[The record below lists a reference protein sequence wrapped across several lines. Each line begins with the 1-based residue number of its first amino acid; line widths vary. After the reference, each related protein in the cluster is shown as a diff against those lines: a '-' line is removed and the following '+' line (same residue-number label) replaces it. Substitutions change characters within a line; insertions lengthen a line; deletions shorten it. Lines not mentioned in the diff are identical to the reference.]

1 MSRETLNWTTI
12 VGVPGIAWL
21 LAGTAGAQTAPH
33 ADSGQLEEITVTA
46 EKRESTVESTPI
58 SITAVSGADIA
69 ARGLTDLG
77 SLLQSVPGV
86 SIRTSGP
93 GLSEFEMRGAAS
105 TGGNSPTVGFYYDD
119 VPLTAPADANEGKV
133 VISPQLYD
141 LNRVEVLRGPQ
152 GTLYGSG
159 SMGGTI
165 KLVPNAPNSAA
176 FDASAEAVASD
187 TANGGFNYAE
197 NTMVNLPI
205 VAGLAA
211 VRIVGSY
218 ESDAGWINRVV
229 AEPGTFPLPTGGG
242 TVRGNVLA
250 APDAEDYHGVND
262 LDRTTVRIS
271 ALITPAEGL
280 SIAPSF
286 LYQKMVAGG
295 LPYIDSVPGTNA
307 HYQPFDI
314 PENYSDEFKLGD
326 LNLKYR
332 TDLFEVNSTSAY
344 WTRHEPIVQD
354 ASESW
359 ATPFLFVPP
368 PLGPYVTSY
377 YAPGGLGPSTGVED
391 LYSHQTSEE
400 LRFASVGDS
409 NLKWLIGYF
418 YSDFE
423 SDWNVNFPAANAGI
437 FGSNQLFTYLNP
449 TKLLQ
454 QSVFGE
460 LTYNI
465 TPAFAATAG
474 LRRYTYDEGNE
485 INQSGPLAT
494 AGITGSAVKAQGVT
508 PKFSLSYAF
517 SPDLLVY
524 TTAAKGFRPGGG
536 TGPVP
541 TSGAISC
548 ETDLQN
554 EYGTTSFVPG
564 PTSFNSD
571 HLWSYELGEKL
582 RAADNRVTI
591 NSALYFESWTGV
603 QQTNA
608 LPKCGY
614 IYTAN
619 AGNAHVYGGE
629 IEIQALIVHDLIASV
644 NTGYVHA
651 ALVSTDLLNAGFNP
665 GTPIQ
670 DDPKWTASASL
681 AYRHGLT
688 DGLAFTSRIDGTYVG
703 SRTDETYGIN
713 TLPSYQLVNLR
724 AGVEADAWSATLFV
738 DNVTN
743 KRALLSD
750 ITQAAENL
758 PDFNRIA
765 VNQPLT
771 VGVDLN
777 YRFGR

>member
-1 MSRETLNWTTI
+1 MNRDKFNWTAAVCAQTI
-12 VGVPGIAWL
+12 SAL
-21 LAGTAGAQTAPH
+21 LAGAAAAQTPPRS
-33 ADSGQLEEITVTA
+33 DSGQLEEITVTA
-46 EKRESTVESTPI
+46 EKRESTVQSTPI
-58 SITAVSGADIA
+58 SITAVSGADIE

-77 SLLQSVPGV
+77 SLLQGVPGV

-165 KLVPNAPNSAA
+165 KLVPNAPNSQA

-197 NTMVNLPI
+197 NAMVNLPI
-205 VAGLAA
+205 AAGLAA

-229 AEPGTFPLPTGGG
+229 AQPGTFPFASNGNAANS
-242 TVRGNVLA
+242 VRGNLLA
-250 APDAEDYHGVND
+250 VPDAEDYHGVND

-271 ALITPAEGL
+271 ALITPFEGL

-314 PENYSDEFKLGD
+314 PEHYSDEFKLGD

-332 TDLFEVNSTSAY
+332 TDLFEVNSTTAY
-344 WTRHEPIVQD
+344 WTRHEPVLQD
-354 ASESW
+354 ATESW
-359 ATPFLFVPP
+359 TTG
-368 PLGPYVTSY
+368 LGPAYLKSY
-377 YAPGGLGPSTGVED
+377 YVANGGLGPASAIED
-391 LYSHQTSEE
+391 LYSHQTTEE

-423 SDWNVNFPAANAGI
+423 SDWNVAFPATSDV

-460 LTYNI
+460 ITYNI
-465 TPAFAATAG
+465 TPALAATAG

-485 INQSGPLAT
+485 INQSGALVSTP
-494 AGITGSAVKAQGVT
+494 GITGSAVKAEGVT
-508 PKFSLSYAF
+508 PKVSLSYAF

-541 TSGAISC
+541 TSGEISC
-548 ETDLQN
+548 ETDLQK
-554 EYGTTSFVPG
+554 EYGTKNFVPG

-571 HLWSYELGEKL
+571 RLWSYELGEKL
-582 RAADNRVTI
+582 RAADGRLTV

-608 LPKCGY
+608 LPDCGY

-629 IEIQALIVHDLIASV
+629 IEVQAIIVRDLIASV

-681 AYRHGLT
+681 AYRHNLY
-688 DGLAFTSRIDGTYVG
+688 DGLAGTARIDGTYVG

-713 TLPSYQLVNLR
+713 TLPSYQLVNVR
-724 AGVEADAWSATLFV
+724 AGVEADTWSAVLFV
-738 DNVTN
+738 NNVTN

-758 PDFNRIA
+758 ADFNRIA
-765 VNQPLT
+765 VNQPIT

-777 YRFGR
+777 YRFGRL